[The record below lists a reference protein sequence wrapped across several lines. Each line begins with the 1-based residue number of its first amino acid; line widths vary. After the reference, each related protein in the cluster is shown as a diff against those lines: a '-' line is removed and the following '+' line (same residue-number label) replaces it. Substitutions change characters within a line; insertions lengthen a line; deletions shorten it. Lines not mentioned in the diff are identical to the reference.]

1 MLCPAPRDAWRTLL
15 SADPG
20 STPNQTP
27 EWADAMRSSRPGAE
41 DASRLYRLAD
51 GRSLLLPLMRRS
63 PVPGLTLHSSYPY
76 SDLLASGGVS
86 ASDVRV
92 VLEDLAG
99 RHRSSRTLISAG
111 YGNAEQWETDPV
123 PYFLTRSRRVHV
135 LDLEGGF
142 DRVWEERFH
151 SSTRRAVRKAERSTL
166 SVERDATGRLTTT
179 FYRLAEKWTEEKAHA
194 AGMPGWLAA
203 RTVSGRREAID
214 LFESVAALLGTA
226 CRQWV
231 AWHEGTP
238 VAAIISLVHGE
249 HALYWRGYS
258 DKTAAGPLRAN
269 NLLQKVAIEDA
280 CASGCRFYGMG
291 QSGGVASLE
300 RFKET
305 FGATP
310 RSAPELLL
318 ERFPVTTLQA
328 VKTRAKS
335 GAALLSAT
343 SRRARSEDS

>member
-1 MLCPAPRDAWRTLL
+1 MLSPAPRHAWRAIL
-15 SADPG
+15 SADPH

-27 EWADAMRSSRPGAE
+27 EWADAVRSSRPGAQ
-41 DASRLYRLAD
+41 DASRLYRLDD

-76 SDLLASGGVS
+76 GDLLASGGLR

-92 VLEDLAG
+92 VLDDLAHS
-99 RHRSSRTLISAG
+99 HRTSRTLISAG
-111 YGNAEQWETDPV
+111 YANAEHWELERSPW
-123 PYFLTRSRRVHV
+123 FLPRSPRVHV

-142 DRVWEERFH
+142 QQVWEQRFH
-151 SSTRRAVRKAERSTL
+151 SSARRAVRKAERSALT
-166 SVERDATGRLTTT
+166 VERDTTGRLTST
-179 FYRLAEKWTEEKAHA
+179 FYQLAVTWTEERARE

-203 RTVSGRREAID
+203 RTVAGRHESLQ

-231 AWHEGTP
+231 AWHGGTP
-238 VAAIISLVHGE
+238 VAAIITLVHGE

-269 NLLQKVAIEDA
+269 NLLQKMAIEDA
-280 CASGCRFYGMG
+280 CASGCRFYSMG
-291 QSGGVASLE
+291 QSGGVESLE
-300 RFKET
+300 RFKESL
-305 FGATP
+305 GATP

-318 ERFPVTTLQA
+318 ERFPVTALQA
-328 VKTRAKS
+328 VKTRARS
-335 GAALLSAT
+335 GHALLSST
-343 SRRARSEDS
+343 SWKPRWGVS